1 MPRRIRAILALM
13 GVHGLRISEVAD
25 LMLDDLDL
33 NEGVVTALGK
43 VRKVRT
49 VYLTDQTMQ
58 VLAAWLEVRGNVTL
72 DGVQA
77 VFVVIGPN
85 GPGTAIGAP
94 CIMPSR
100 VQAVCGKPDSVVE
113 FDPTGNTAEKA

>member
-1 MPRRIRAILALM
+1 M
-13 GVHGLRISEVAD
+13 GVHGLRNSEDAG
-25 LMLDDLDL
+25 LKLDDLDL
-33 NEGVVTALGK
+33 NEGVVTALGQG
-43 VRKVRT
+43 RKVRT

-77 VFVVIGPN
+77 VFMVIGPN